1 MASHDGVQTITLVA
15 GEALTNGE
23 CVSISSGAAVQAAAT
38 DAIVGVCAESV
49 GSGDSVPV
57 AKLEGIL
64 EVLVGTGGITQD
76 QIAVVVADGVAGVTG
91 LTNIAVDNMG
101 IGVALETGAAGEIVR
116 VLAMPLLGSGT

>member
-23 CVSISSGAAVQAAAT
+23 IVTISSGAAVQAGAT
-38 DAIVGVCAESV
+38 DALVGVCAESV

-64 EVLVGTGGITQD
+64 EVLVGTGGVTQD
-76 QIAVVVADGVAGVTG
+76 DIVVAVADGAASVAA
-91 LTNIAVDNMG
+91 LTNIAVDNMA
-101 IGVALETGAAGEIVR
+101 IGVALESGAAGSIVR